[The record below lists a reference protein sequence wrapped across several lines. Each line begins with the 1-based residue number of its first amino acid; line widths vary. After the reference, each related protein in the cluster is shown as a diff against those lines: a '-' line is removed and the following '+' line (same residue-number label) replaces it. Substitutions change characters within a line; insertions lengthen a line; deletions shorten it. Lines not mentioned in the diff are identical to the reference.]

1 MGLAQF
7 QYCYLLSIF
16 YDFDD
21 IVFGHSCSSSSNDCA
36 NSINDGYLMPNDC
49 DNAVCSDRA
58 SVGVSISCFEG
69 ERSVGVCDVVAWAC
83 WAAYCSLETISSPRK
98 EAIAML
104 VATAAAPKH
113 KALLQVRCQR
123 SSQRLVRSCRIK
135 LVLMIR

>member
-1 MGLAQF
+1 MGFAQF
-7 QYCYLLSIF
+7 QYFDFLLIV
-16 YDFDD
+16 YDVDD
-21 IVFGHSCSSSSNDCA
+21 TGFGHSCSSSSNDCA
-36 NSINDGYLMPNDC
+36 NSINDGCLMPNDC
-49 DNAVCSDRA
+49 DTAVRSDRA

-69 ERSVGVCDVVAWAC
+69 ERSGGDYGVVTWAC
-83 WAAYCSLETISSPRK
+83 WVADFGLETTSLPRK

-135 LVLMIR
+135 LELMIR